1 MAGPSE
7 VEWRKLRADQLRE
20 MARADAIVILPV
32 ASLEQ
37 HGPHLPVEVDHM
49 LGETV
54 AVRAARKVA
63 ERGSRRW
70 CCRCCGPGCPSIT

>member
-1 MAGPSE
+1 MAGSSE

-37 HGPHLPVEVDHM
+37 HGPHLPVEVEFYA
-49 LGETV
+49 G
-54 AVRAARKVA
+54 
-63 ERGSRRW
+63 
-70 CCRCCGPGCPSIT
+70 